1 MADRHSTL
9 LPLAP
14 LALSRGAGVRHGI
27 PRPDVPRGPE
37 LDWAQV
43 CRLRCQG
50 DIPPERERGPDTE
63 DSPLCGIAGFF
74 GPPDRPLLE
83 RMTAVLTHRGPDDA
97 GFVEENTFS
106 LGHRRLCIID
116 PSGGHQPMVSR
127 DGRLQLAYN
136 GELYNFRELRGELI
150 GLGHTFRSNS
160 DSEVILEAYA
170 AWGTD
175 AFARFNGMWALAL
188 ADTRTGRLVLSR
200 DPLGIKPLY
209 YAAAGDRWLFASEI
223 KSLLQDPALRT
234 EPDEQI
240 LYEYLAHGL
249 HDHRPETFFA
259 GVWRLPAGNW
269 ADVDAGGVHPTRYWE
284 PVVGRGATPD
294 PANFRSRFRAAV
306 ERHLVA
312 DVPVGTC
319 LSGGLDSSAIV
330 SCMTELLQQHAPD
343 ADAMRGRVQTFSAVF
358 AGDPIDERAYIEAE
372 IAATG
377 AASTYIHPKDWDLVR
392 ELTTVVWHQ
401 DEPMVSTGP
410 YAQWAVLR
418 EAARHVRVVLD
429 GQGGDE
435 LMAGYVPYHGVYLR
449 QLWRQRRLGTLLAEA
464 WAARD
469 VLWPLIRRQL
479 AGRRRPVSPEALLR
493 PGFRSRVRPPQAR
506 PCNDDLKRRLL
517 QDLTRFS
524 LPPLLRYEDRNSM
537 AHSVESRVPWLDREL
552 VATVLDLPD
561 RAIIAAG
568 WNRALLREAFQGTL
582 PEMIRRRRWKVGFT
596 TPESRWL
603 FARRAVFQSLFA
615 SPAFQAR
622 PYWDGAAIA
631 DAFRA
636 AAAGRRDASLFFW
649 RVINVELWLR
659 VFFSGDRPVA
669 PPAEDFTR
677 GGDAWA
683 AAQAGPAALAALTK
697 YHPNRGRH
705 LFARLEGA
713 TWMRAPIRTKL
724 VVAHDNLH
732 ALVRDALDGAV
743 APGDTVVIGERIV
756 AIAQGRSYPLDQ
768 VHPSPLA
775 RLLVRFV
782 QRTPHGIGLGVPE
795 TMELAVREAGP
806 LKILWATALA
816 AVARL
821 FGVRGTFYR
830 VVGPVVAAID
840 GPTPGTIPPY
850 NTHAKLGPSRPDLAA
865 RDLALALGPGVE
877 VVIVDANDLGVA
889 IMGHTA
895 GVDPQRIRR
904 LLRDNPMGQGDE
916 QTPVILLR
924 RFEASA
930 SGAPQAMAAPGAT
943 PSGLL

>member
-1 MADRHSTL
+1 M
-9 LPLAP
+9 
-14 LALSRGAGVRHGI
+14 
-27 PRPDVPRGPE
+27 
-37 LDWAQV
+37 
-43 CRLRCQG
+43 
-50 DIPPERERGPDTE
+50 
-63 DSPLCGIAGFF
+63 CGIAGFF

-83 RMTAVLTHRGPDDA
+83 RMTAVLAHRGPDDA
-97 GFVEENTFS
+97 GFVEEPTYS

-116 PSGGHQPMVSR
+116 PEGGHQPMVSA

-136 GELYNFRELRGELI
+136 GELYNFRELRRALI
-150 GLGHTFRSNS
+150 ELGHSFHTGS
-160 DSEVILEAYA
+160 DSEVILQAYA
-170 AWGTD
+170 AWGTE

-209 YAAAGDRWLFASEI
+209 YAAAGGRWLFASEI
-223 KSLLQDPALRT
+223 KALLQDPALRAR
-234 EPDEQI
+234 PDEQM

-259 GVWRLPAGNW
+259 GVFRLSAGTF
-269 ADVDAGGVHPTRYWE
+269 ADVDAQGVHATPYWE
-284 PVVGRGATPD
+284 PLPGRDGTAE
-294 PANFRSRFRAAV
+294 PADFRARFRSAV

-330 SCMTELLQQHAPD
+330 SCMTELLREHVPD
-343 ADAMRGRVQTFSAVF
+343 ADALRGRVQTFSAVF
-358 AGDPIDERAYIEAE
+358 DGDPIDERAYIEAE
-372 IAATG
+372 IGATG
-377 AASTYIHPKDWDLVR
+377 AASTYIHPKSWDLVH
-392 ELTTVVWHQ
+392 ELTQVVWHQ

-449 QLWRQRRLGTLLAEA
+449 QLWRQRRLGALLSEA

-469 VLWPLIRRQL
+469 VLWPLVRRQL
-479 AGRRRPVSPEALLR
+479 AGRRRPVSPEALLQPR
-493 PGFRSRVRPPQAR
+493 FCERVRPPQAR
-506 PCNDDLKRRLL
+506 PCADDLKRRLL
-517 QDLTRFS
+517 QDLTSFS

-537 AHSVESRVPWLDREL
+537 AHSLESRVPWLDREL
-552 VATVLDLPD
+552 VSTVLNLPE
-561 RAIIAAG
+561 RAIIQAG
-568 WNRALLREAFQGTL
+568 WNRALLREAFEGTL
-582 PEMIRRRRWKVGFT
+582 PEKIRRRRWKVGFT

-603 FARRAVFQSLFA
+603 FARRAVFQSLLA
-615 SPAFQAR
+615 SPAFQSR
-622 PYWDGAAIA
+622 PYWRGAAIA

-636 AAAGRRDASLFFW
+636 AASGRRDASLFFW
-649 RVINVELWLR
+649 RTINVELWLR
-659 VFFSGDRPVA
+659 VFFTGDGPPE

-683 AAQAGPAALAALTK
+683 AADAGPAAEAALAK
-697 YHPNRGRH
+697 FRPNHGRH
-705 LFARLEGA
+705 LFARAEGA

-724 VVAHDNLH
+724 VVAHDDLH
-732 ALVRDALDGAV
+732 ALVRDALDGAA
-743 APGDTVVIGERIV
+743 APGDTVVIGERVV
-756 AIAQGRSYPLDQ
+756 AISQGRSYPLDQ
-768 VHPSPLA
+768 VRPSPLA

-806 LKILWATALA
+806 LKVLWATVA
-816 AVARL
+816 AAAARL

-830 VVGPVVAAID
+830 IVGPVVAAID

-865 RDLALALGPGVE
+865 RDLSAALGPGIE
-877 VVIVDANDLGVA
+877 VVIVDANDIGVA
-889 IMGHTA
+889 IMGHTP
-895 GVDPQRIRR
+895 GVDPQLIRL

-924 RFEASA
+924 RFETPAAGDTASV
-930 SGAPQAMAAPGAT
+930 PAAPTAQGAA
-943 PSGLL
+943 G

>member
-1 MADRHSTL
+1 M
-9 LPLAP
+9 
-14 LALSRGAGVRHGI
+14 
-27 PRPDVPRGPE
+27 
-37 LDWAQV
+37 
-43 CRLRCQG
+43 
-50 DIPPERERGPDTE
+50 
-63 DSPLCGIAGFF
+63 CGITGFF

-83 RMTAVLTHRGPDDA
+83 RMTAVLAHRGPDDA
-97 GFVEENTFS
+97 GFVEADTFS
-106 LGHRRLCIID
+106 LGHRRLSIID
-116 PSGGHQPMVSR
+116 PAGGRQPMASD
-127 DGRLQLAYN
+127 DGRLQLVYN
-136 GELYNFRELRGELI
+136 GELYNFRELRTELVA
-150 GLGHTFRSNS
+150 LGHRFRSDS
-160 DSEVILEAYA
+160 DSEVILQAYA
-170 AWGTD
+170 AWGTE

-188 ADTRTGRLVLSR
+188 AEAHTGRLVLSR

-209 YAAAGDRWLFASEI
+209 YAAAGGRWLFASEI
-223 KSLLQDPALRT
+223 KALLQDPALRAR
-234 EPDEQI
+234 PDEQS
-240 LYEYLAHGL
+240 LYEYLAYGL
-249 HDHRPETFFA
+249 HDHRPETFFE
-259 GVWRLPAGNW
+259 GVRRLPAGTW
-269 ADVDAGGVHPTRYWE
+269 AEVDASGVHPSRYW
-284 PVVGRGATPD
+284 D
-294 PANFRSRFRAAV
+294 PALGDEGSTDPADFRRRFQAAV

-330 SCMTELLQQHAPD
+330 SCMTELLRQHAPN
-343 ADAMRGRVQTFSAVF
+343 ADALRGRVQTFSAVF
-358 AGDPIDERAYIEAE
+358 DGDPIDERTYIEAE

-377 AASTYIHPKDWDLVR
+377 AASTYIHPRAWDLVR
-392 ELTTVVWHQ
+392 ELSSLVWHQ

-435 LMAGYVPYHGVYLR
+435 LLAGYVPYHVVYLR
-449 QLWRQRRLGTLLAEA
+449 QLWRQRRFGALISEA

-469 VLWPLIRRQL
+469 VLWPLVRRQL

-493 PGFRSRVRPPQAR
+493 PEFCGRVRPPQSR
-506 PCNDDLKRRLL
+506 PCNDHLKRRLCE
-517 QDLTRFS
+517 DLTHFS

-537 AHSVESRVPWLDREL
+537 AHSLESRVPWLDREL
-552 VATVLDLPD
+552 VAAVLNLPD
-561 RAIIAAG
+561 RAIIAGG
-568 WNRALLREAFQGTL
+568 WNRALLRAAFEGTL
-582 PEMIRRRRWKVGFT
+582 PETIRRRRWKVGFT

-603 FARRAVFQSLFA
+603 FARRAVFQSLLA
-615 SPAFQAR
+615 SPAFQSR
-622 PYWDGAAIA
+622 PYWRGAAIA

-636 AAAGRRDASLFFW
+636 AAAGRLDASLFFW

-659 VFFSGDRPVA
+659 VFFSGDGPVA

-677 GGDAWA
+677 SGDAWA
-683 AAQAGPAALAALTK
+683 AAQAGPAAVAALAR
-697 YHPNRGRH
+697 HQANEGRH
-705 LFARLEGA
+705 LFARLENH
-713 TWMRAPIRTKL
+713 TWMRAPIRTRL
-724 VVAHDNLH
+724 VVAHDDLH
-732 ALVRDALDGAV
+732 AVVRDALDGAV
-743 APGDTVVIGERIV
+743 APGDTVVIGERVV

-806 LKILWATALA
+806 GKILWATAAA
-816 AVARL
+816 AVARM

-865 RDLALALGPGVE
+865 RELAAALGPGIE

-889 IMGHTA
+889 IMGHTP

-904 LLRDNPMGQGDE
+904 LLRDNPMGQGHE

-924 RFEASA
+924 RFEA
-930 SGAPQAMAAPGAT
+930 PAAGEVEGVAAAGAT
-943 PSGLL
+943 AGPR